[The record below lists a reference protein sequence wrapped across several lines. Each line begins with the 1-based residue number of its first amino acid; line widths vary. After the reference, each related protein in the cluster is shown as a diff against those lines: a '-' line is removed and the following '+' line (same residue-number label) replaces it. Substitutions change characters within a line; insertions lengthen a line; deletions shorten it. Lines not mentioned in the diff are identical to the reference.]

1 MIPLWLKLLWGAWLL
16 ATWITTIFSFSGLLI
31 ESFEKQKGNIN
42 RTIESEVYKAV
53 SYTLI
58 MWVIVVISFV
68 IIMLIYNIPISKWVR

>member
-31 ESFEKQKGNIN
+31 EAFEKQKGNRN
-42 RTIESEVYKAV
+42 RTVESEVYKAV

-68 IIMLIYNIPISKWVR
+68 TILSVYEIPFYNWIG